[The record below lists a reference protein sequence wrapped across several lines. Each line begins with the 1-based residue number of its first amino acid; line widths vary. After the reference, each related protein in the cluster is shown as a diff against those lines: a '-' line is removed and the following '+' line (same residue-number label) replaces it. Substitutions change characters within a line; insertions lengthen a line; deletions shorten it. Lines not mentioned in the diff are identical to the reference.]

1 MKKNFNTFI
10 IILFLFL
17 FYHIYCSN
25 NNNLLDSDKICPNK
39 NKKCLFSINYNNS
52 ISPKI
57 PTSFPGN
64 AIFNNYRY
72 IYLIFTIPTTQIQ
85 KYFYLEAYDISNN
98 ETIISNGDCYFI
110 NVGEKTEY
118 EIRIYKKLISNS
130 YIRFGFFGITENFT
144 MMVKLEFTLNTFL
157 FLIDI
162 PLTNKNSLYK
172 SSVFPSE
179 NETNIENEK
188 NIEQKNR
195 EKLCKEL
202 CFKIMQRI
210 FKTYLNINLFEN
222 SFYSSIEIPVSP
234 FFLVTVEYSVGWEL
248 TTENTFKPEINVLS
262 ETTVIDGKID
272 SHYDKLYFNETIN
285 KKNNVIKIIELYNKK
300 ILNIVLEFIKETKYF
315 TLTISTN
322 SDNSIAVFTLKNY
335 KERTKN
341 INYEIQIKIQFNNL
355 NIKNLAKFASI
366 KIKSFLSEMIEKKVN
381 SYFDKIFFIFGIFD
395 ILKIINPELD
405 NYMQSLPLFD
415 NNKIN
420 SVSIALQSILQG
432 TDDKLNSLGVNTT
445 ELGAKFLNMKYDNNS
460 GIYYADFDCWQK
472 IFGMNKIYDII
483 FNLGSS
489 METNNE
495 GNFTYNNENYI
506 FWAWKGDYINLG
518 AGAELGIYYGGL
530 EKDFSHWK
538 VDKSLVMSMSLNLS
552 HKTHGNIVKNWNN
565 NGKETWWINAFA
577 PKYKKVKAQDLTA
590 NFIVE
595 FKDKNMFNE
604 FAKTERKGW
613 TYDKNKNI
621 ATLNL

>member
-1 MKKNFNTFI
+1 MI
-10 IILFLFL
+10 LILFLFS
-17 FYHIYCSN
+17 HIFCSN
-25 NNNLLDSDKICPNK
+25 NNNLLNYNETCPNK
-39 NKKCLFSINYNNS
+39 SEECLFSINYNNL

-57 PTSFPGN
+57 PTSFPSKAKFFGN
-64 AIFNNYRY
+64 YSY
-72 IYLIFTIPTTQIQ
+72 IYLIFTIPTTQKQ
-85 KYFYLEAYDISNN
+85 KFFYLEAYDISNN

-110 NVGEKTEY
+110 NIGEKNEY
-118 EIRIYKKLISNS
+118 EIRIYKELISNS
-130 YIRFGFFGITENFT
+130 YIRFGFFGISENFT
-144 MMVKLEFTLNTFL
+144 MMVKLEFNLNHILALT
-157 FLIDI
+157 DT

-172 SSVFPSE
+172 SSIFFSE
-179 NETNIENEK
+179 NETNVENEK
-188 NIEQKNR
+188 NEKTIEQKNR
-195 EKLCKEL
+195 EKLCKDL
-202 CFKIMQRI
+202 CFKIIQRI
-210 FKTYLNINLFEN
+210 FKTYLNINLFED
-222 SFYSSIEIPVSP
+222 SFYSSIEIPASP
-234 FFLVTVEYSVGWEL
+234 FFLVTIEYSVGWEL
-248 TTENTFKPEINVLS
+248 TTESTFMPEINILS

-285 KKNNVIKIIELYNKK
+285 KKNNVIKIIELYNKR

-335 KERTKN
+335 KEKTKN

-355 NIKNLAKFASI
+355 NIKNLASI
-366 KIKSFLSEMIEKKVN
+366 TLKSLLSEIIEKKVS
-381 SYFDKIFFIFGIFD
+381 SYFDRIFFIFGVFD
-395 ILKIINPELD
+395 ILKSINPELD
-405 NYMQSLPLFD
+405 NYMQSLPIFY

-420 SVSIALQSILQG
+420 SVSIALQSILQD
-432 TDDKLNSLGVNTT
+432 TDDNLNSLGVNTT
-445 ELGAKFLNMKYDNNS
+445 ELGAKFLNMKYDNNF
-460 GIYYADFDCWQK
+460 GIYYTDFDCWQK
-472 IFGMNKIYDII
+472 IFGMNKIYEII
-483 FNLGSS
+483 FKLGSS

-538 VDKSLVMSMSLNLS
+538 VDKSLAMSMSLNLS
-552 HKTHGNIVKNWNN
+552 HKTHGNIVNNWNN
-565 NGKETWWINAFA
+565 NGKETWWITAFA
-577 PKYKKVKAQDLTA
+577 PKYKKLKAQDLTA

-595 FKDKNMFNE
+595 FKDKDMFNE

-621 ATLNL
+621 ANLNL